1 MKEEGR
7 EDYGP
12 SRKHK
17 EEVGVG
23 DKTRGAG
30 EGGGEIRK
38 CGGNKQGLND
48 KEIMAHID
56 TQKQAKL
63 YLHTCV
69 YDVKAARRYHFRQVV
84 F

>member
-23 DKTRGAG
+23 DNTRGAD
-30 EGGGEIRK
+30 EGGGERRK
-38 CGGNKQGLND
+38 CGGNKQGLNNKD
-48 KEIMAHID
+48 ID
-56 TQKQAKL
+56 TQKQETGQL
-63 YLHTCV
+63 LFTHVCL
-69 YDVKAARRYHFRQVV
+69 
-84 F
+84 